1 MDISSYAA
9 QGLYSV
15 QRAVSMAML
24 QKTMH
29 MDSTT
34 VDTLMQ
40 DMVKANKSIM
50 ENSVTPHIGGNVDVS
65 L

>member
-34 VDTLMQ
+34 VGTLMQ
-40 DMVKANKSIM
+40 DMVNVNKSIM
-50 ENSVTPHIGGNVDVS
+50 ENSVTPHIGGNVDIS